1 MKNILVPCDFS
12 QPAEEAFKFAIKIAS
27 QSSGEIHVLYVI
39 DITSLGGKS
48 ALSNSYVF
56 NPSFLKD
63 TEKEADH
70 KFQTMWEKY
79 APMTMRIKF
88 RHIISS
94 LTLEIEN
101 YINDNNI
108 DLVVMGTHGEGNAS
122 FGSNTDKVVRK
133 SSVPV
138 LAMRSDPVRVK
149 NIVLPLLPDQTNDHF
164 IQKVKELQSFFQATL
179 HLIYINTP
187 LLFQSDPDSNNE
199 LEEFA
204 QRAKLIDYTV
214 NVRSDYSVED
224 GIKHFAKEIDADM
237 IAMGTQAWKGVAHF
251 FLGSSAEDIVNNVK
265 VPVWTQCLV

>member
-12 QPAEEAFKFAIKIAS
+12 KTAEEAFKFAIKIAS
-27 QSSGEIHVLYVI
+27 QNDGEIHVLYVI

-56 NPSFLKD
+56 NLNFLKD
-63 TEKEADH
+63 VEKEAEQ
-70 KFQTMWEKY
+70 KFQTMWEKH

-94 LTLEIEN
+94 LTSEIEN
-101 YINDNNI
+101 YIKDNNI
-108 DLVVMGTHGEGNAS
+108 DLVVMGTHGEGNVS
-122 FGSNTDKVVRK
+122 LGSNTEKVVRT
-133 SSVPV
+133 SPVPV
-138 LAMRSDPVRVK
+138 LAIRSAPVHVK

-199 LEEFA
+199 LEKFA
-204 QRAKLIDYTV
+204 EQAKLTDYTV
-214 NVRSDYSVED
+214 NVRSDYSVEA

-251 FLGSSAEDIVNNVK
+251 FLGSTAENVVNNVTMSI
-265 VPVWTQCLV
+265 WTQCLV